1 MRALSSKMYRVLM
14 DTCEAASPKIG
25 NRPQSGQALV
35 EMALVLPILLV
46 LALGVIEIGRYAY
59 IAILVGNA
67 ARAGAAFGAQSKQQS
82 NDSTGMQNAAQYDFA
97 GSSASTPTP
106 PARPAPTNGLAYSTL
121 TVTSTTSCGCDSAG
135 TITTYGCNVAAGNA
149 NPGVCPVG
157 SRWIVFVSVTANG
170 NFNSLFNYPGIPN
183 PLTISRTASLPVP
196 N

>member
-1 MRALSSKMYRVLM
+1 MRSVRSKRFKSPM
-14 DTCEAASPKIG
+14 DRRSKVG
-25 NRPQSGQALV
+25 NRPQCGQALM
-35 EMALVLPILLV
+35 EMAFVLPILLL

-82 NDSTGMQNAAQYDFA
+82 NDSTGMQNAAQFDFA
-97 GSSASTPTP
+97 GSSSSTPNRG
-106 PARPAPTNGLAYSTL
+106 RPGATNGLAYSTL

-135 TITTYGCNVAAGNA
+135 AITTYGCNVAAGNA
-149 NPGVCPVG
+149 NPGVCPAG

-170 NFNSLFNYPGIPN
+170 NFNSLFSYPGIPS
-183 PLTISRTASLPVP
+183 PITISRTASLPVP